1 MGYNKSNIPLLVY
14 TVKLAALATLAAA
27 TGAFAQSS
35 VTIFGTFDPSV
46 QNQKVTYGS
55 GTSVSNNFIGN
66 NGQGTSQITFKG
78 VEDLGG
84 GLKASFL
91 LENDFNARFDANG
104 PEGVSAVGVRGTNF
118 GVYGGEQYLA
128 LEGGFGKIAAGAA
141 NTPSLTAQASR
152 QPFGTK
158 IGSGFNGVLGTGHV
172 RSNNSLVYSTPAFSG
187 FSAAFAYGFKH
198 NAQATPGTG
207 AVAQANT
214 NTGAAA
220 TASTN
225 DANQTSVSDI
235 GVNYANGPFAAGL
248 SMWTTDAVTSVALAT
263 TPKTTQ
269 TNLYASYDLGVA
281 KIAGGYHTEK
291 QVAYTSSA
299 RPAGANA
306 EGFNIAATIPL
317 SGSLSLLAN
326 YAKLDDKLSTRA
338 AAPLNK
344 TISAIGVKYTLSKNT
359 SIYARYVDEKNENVA
374 AAIAANLVSST
385 ATAGNTAAGVKTT
398 LIGMQTNF

>member
-1 MGYNKSNIPLLVY
+1 M
-14 TVKLAALATLAAA
+14 TL
-27 TGAFAQSS
+27 
-35 VTIFGTFDPSV
+35 FGTFDPSV

-55 GTSVSNNFIGN
+55 GASVSNNLIGN
-66 NGQGTSQITFKG
+66 NGQGTSQISFKG

-91 LENDFNARFDANG
+91 LENDFSARFDANG
-104 PEGVSAVGVRGTNF
+104 PEGVSATGVRGTNF

-141 NTPSLTAQASR
+141 NTPTLTAQASR
-152 QPFGTK
+152 NPFGTK

-172 RSNNSLVYSTPAFSG
+172 RSNNSLVYSTPVFSG
-187 FSAAFAYGFKH
+187 FSAAVAYGFKH
-198 NAQATPGTG
+198 NAQALPGTG

-214 NTGAAA
+214 NTGAPA
-220 TASTN
+220 TASTT

-235 GVNYANGPFAAGL
+235 GVNYANGPFAAGMSL
-248 SMWTTDAVTSVALAT
+248 WTTDAVTSASTGAL
-263 TPKTTQ
+263 TPSVKQ
-269 TNLYASYDLGVA
+269 TNVYASYDLGVV
-281 KIAGGYHTEK
+281 KVAGGFHTEK
-291 QVAYTSSA
+291 QDAYTSSS

-306 EGFNIAATIPL
+306 QGWNLAATVPL
-317 SGSLSLLAN
+317 SANLSLLAN
-326 YAKLDDKLSTRA
+326 YADLKDKLSTRA

-344 TISAIGVKYTLSKNT
+344 TIAAVGLKYTLSKNT

-374 AAIAANLVSST
+374 AAIAANLVAST
-385 ATAGNTAAGVKTT
+385 ATAGNTAAGIKTT

>member
-1 MGYNKSNIPLLVY
+1 M
-14 TVKLAALATLAAA
+14 
-27 TGAFAQSS
+27 
-35 VTIFGTFDPSV
+35 TISGSFDPSV

-66 NGQGTSQITFKG
+66 NGQGTSNITFKG

-104 PEGVSAVGVRGTNF
+104 PEGVTATGVRGLNF
-118 GVYGGEQYLA
+118 GAFGGEQYLA
-128 LEGGFGKIAAGAA
+128 LEGRFGKIAAGAA
-141 NTPSLTAQASR
+141 NTPTLTAQASR
-152 QPFGTK
+152 NPFGTK

-172 RSNNSLVYSTPAFSG
+172 RSNNSLVYSTPVVSG
-187 FSAAFAYGFKH
+187 FSAGVAYGLKH
-198 NAQATPGTG
+198 NAQATPATG

-214 NTGAAA
+214 NTGASA

-235 GVNYANGPFAAGL
+235 GVNYANGPFAAGVSL
-248 SMWTTDAVTSVALAT
+248 WTTDAVSTVAGVAT
-263 TPKTTQ
+263 PGVKQ
-269 TNLYASYDLGVA
+269 TNVYASYDLGVV
-281 KIAGGYHTEK
+281 KVAGGFHTEK
-291 QVAYTSSA
+291 QDAYTSSG

-306 EGFNIAATIPL
+306 EGWNLAATVPL
-317 SGSLSLLAN
+317 SANLSLLAN
-326 YAKLDDKLSTRA
+326 YADLKDKLSTRA

-344 TISAIGVKYTLSKNT
+344 TIAAIGFKYTLSKNT

-374 AAIAANLVSST
+374 AAIGASLVSSA
-385 ATAGNTAAGVKTT
+385 ATTGNTAAGIKTT